1 MVTEDGEER
10 LENAMVGGVLSERR
24 GGLWVR
30 SISGTSGKQ
39 ALNKKNGHFRDT
51 RRLRSG
57 QLKTNNKEEEF
68 GNECRAAEKVRNPC
82 TKQKSGTNMIPCLV
96 YKQRPSW
103 LQDWTLCR
111 LKQRSYTKL
120 HITSCGRQQGGHKGC

>member
-1 MVTEDGEER
+1 MRRRRQICRLAAKNEER
-10 LENAMVGGVLSERR
+10 QPADGGWRGERLGGVLSERR

-68 GNECRAAEKVRNPC
+68 GNECRAAEKVKVHN
-82 TKQKSGTNMIPCLV
+82 SLEMAG
-96 YKQRPSW
+96 
-103 LQDWTLCR
+103 
-111 LKQRSYTKL
+111 
-120 HITSCGRQQGGHKGC
+120 